1 MTRDEGMELV
11 HELLKSKNL
20 VKHCLAVEACMRE
33 LARHFG
39 EDEDLWGL
47 AGLMH
52 DADYEATEKD
62 PAQHTLLMA
71 KLLEERNCDPRVIHA
86 VRAHSDEHGVPRESL
101 MDKALY
107 ACDNLSGPDHRL
119 RTGAA

>member
-11 HELLKSKNL
+11 HELPEKQEPR
-20 VKHCLAVEACMRE
+20 EALSRRGSVYAGVGAALLRGRRPMG
-33 LARHFG
+33 AG
-39 EDEDLWGL
+39 
-47 AGLMH
+47 GLMH

-62 PAQHTLLMA
+62 PVQHTLLMA
-71 KLLEERNCDPRVIHA
+71 KLLEERKCDPRVIHA

-107 ACDNLSGPDHRL
+107 ACDTSP
-119 RTGAA
+119 A